1 MSWIKRLFSRE
12 VEEEK
17 PEDITDIVKKA
28 EQGQILEYEE
38 AMSFLNYLEGQL
50 KLEPQLV
57 RVKGKVVFIGD
68 THGDYISSREVL
80 SRFSPDEYTLIFL
93 GDYVDRGENQ
103 IENVNFLLAKYIK
116 HRKRII
122 LLRGNHE
129 SPVINQS
136 YGFMEV
142 LYHVYGSYWP
152 FLFIKYNEVFS
163 NLPYAAKVNGLLAIH
178 GGIAEGLKSLKQIE
192 KLPKKDMIPSNK
204 LAFEILWND
213 PSASVEGFSENL
225 SRGGGTK
232 YYGRLPLEN
241 FLKENKLKGIV
252 RAHEAYPDGYTF
264 LFEGETGI
272 KGMDHLLLSIFTC
285 RYYGIDPKVAIFDK
299 DKLEVVSL

>member
-17 PEDITDIVKKA
+17 PEDITDIIKKA

-129 SPVINQS
+129 SPL
-136 YGFMEV
+136 YGGPISCV
-142 LYHVYGSYWP
+142 WV
-152 FLFIKYNEVFS
+152 
-163 NLPYAAKVNGLLAIH
+163 LLA
-178 GGIAEGLKSLKQIE
+178 
-192 KLPKKDMIPSNK
+192 
-204 LAFEILWND
+204 
-213 PSASVEGFSENL
+213 
-225 SRGGGTK
+225 
-232 YYGRLPLEN
+232 
-241 FLKENKLKGIV
+241 
-252 RAHEAYPDGYTF
+252 
-264 LFEGETGI
+264 
-272 KGMDHLLLSIFTC
+272 
-285 RYYGIDPKVAIFDK
+285 
-299 DKLEVVSL
+299 VSLHKV